1 MIRAGL
7 ARLAARVWHR
17 KTGAGLLLWPFGK
30 LFEGI
35 VRLRRAAYR
44 YGLLKTTVFPVPVI
58 VVGNITVGGTGKT
71 PLIIWLARFLKENG
85 YRPGIVSRGYGGR
98 AAFYPQWVDAG
109 SRADEVGDEALLI
122 AARTGCPMA
131 VSPVRADACRL
142 LLDRADCD
150 VLLSDDGLQH
160 YALGRTL
167 EIAVIDG
174 ERRFGNG
181 WCLPAGPLRE
191 PQARLK
197 DVDLR
202 VVNGGQAR
210 PNEFSM
216 RLAGAEAVHLLTGMR
231 KPLAEFKTA
240 PCHAVAGI
248 GNPERFFSHLEM
260 AGLGCIPHDFPD
272 HFAFRQEDLDFGD
285 AFPVLMTEKD
295 AVKCRTFAD
304 ERLWAVPVE
313 ADVDSAFAARLI
325 ELLSEKH
332 DR

>member
-1 MIRAGL
+1 MKVWL
-7 ARLAARVWHR
+7 SRLAARVWYR
-17 KTGAGLLLWPFGK
+17 KTCAGLSLWPLSK
-30 LFEGI
+30 VFEGI
-35 VRLRRAAYR
+35 VWLRRTCYR
-44 YGLLKTTVFPVPVI
+44 HGWLTTTIFPVPVI
-58 VVGNITVGGTGKT
+58 VVGNITVGGAGKT
-71 PLIIWLARFLKENG
+71 PLIIRLAQLLKENG

-98 AAFYPQWVDAG
+98 SASWPQWVDAESNTG
-109 SRADEVGDEALLI
+109 DVGDEALLI

-131 VSPVRADACRL
+131 VSPVRAEACRL
-142 LLDRADCD
+142 LLDKAHCD

-191 PQARLK
+191 PTARLK
-197 DVDLR
+197 EVDLI
-202 VVNGGQAR
+202 VVNGGQPQ
-210 PNEFSM
+210 PNEFPM
-216 RLAGAEAVHLLTGMR
+216 RMTGAEAVNLLTGQR
-231 KPLAEFKTA
+231 KPLVDFKSG

-248 GNPERFFSHLEM
+248 GHPARFFKHLEK
-260 AGLGCIPHDFPD
+260 AGLACIRHDFPD
-272 HFAFRQEDLDFGD
+272 HFAFRRQDVDFGD
-285 AFPVLMTEKD
+285 AFPILMTEKD
-295 AVKCRTFAD
+295 AVKCKAFTN
-304 ERLWAVPVE
+304 EKLWAVPIE

>member
-1 MIRAGL
+1 MIKAGL
-7 ARLAARVWHR
+7 SRLAARIWYR
-17 KTGAGLLLWPFGK
+17 STGVGLLLWPFGK

-35 VRLRRAAYR
+35 ARLRRVCYR

-58 VVGNITVGGTGKT
+58 VVGNITVGGAGKT
-71 PLIIWLARFLKENG
+71 PLIIWLARFLKETG

-98 AAFYPQWVDAG
+98 AAAYPQWVDAG
-109 SRADEVGDEALLI
+109 SRAGEVGDEAVLI

-131 VSPVRADACRL
+131 VSPVRTEACRL

-181 WCLPAGPLRE
+181 RCLPAGPLRE

-197 DVDLR
+197 DVDLF
-202 VVNGGQAR
+202 VVNGGRAR
-210 PNEFSM
+210 PNEFPM
-216 RLAGAEAVHLLTGMR
+216 RLTGTEAVNLLTGAR
-231 KPLAEFKTA
+231 KPLVEFKSA

-248 GNPERFFSHLEM
+248 GHPERFFKYLEM

-272 HFAFRQEDLDFGD
+272 HFAFRPEDLDFGD

-295 AVKCRTFAD
+295 AVKCRVFAD
-304 ERLWAVPVE
+304 ERLWAVPVQ
-313 ADVDSAFAARLI
+313 ADVDSAFAARLT
-325 ELLSEKH
+325 ELLSEKY
-332 DR
+332 DG

>member
-1 MIRAGL
+1 MKAGL
-7 ARLAARVWHR
+7 SRLAAQIWYR
-17 KTGAGLLLWPFGK
+17 KPGAILVLWPLGK

-35 VRLRRAAYR
+35 ARLRRACYR
-44 YGLLKTTVFPVPVI
+44 HGLLKTTVFPVPVI
-58 VVGNITVGGTGKT
+58 VVGNITVGGAGKT
-71 PLIIWLARFLKENG
+71 PMIIWLAQFLKAKG
-85 YRPGIVSRGYGGR
+85 FHPGIVSRGYGGKP
-98 AAFYPQWVDAG
+98 ASWPQWVEAG
-109 SRADEVGDEALLI
+109 SKASEVGDEALLI

-131 VSPVRADACRL
+131 VSPVRTEACRL
-142 LLDRADCD
+142 LLERAHCD

-167 EIAVIDG
+167 EIAVLDG
-174 ERRFGNG
+174 ERRLGNG
-181 WCLPAGPLRE
+181 CCLPAGPLRE
-191 PQARLK
+191 PKSRLTE
-197 DVDLR
+197 VDLI

-216 RLAGAEAVHLLTGMR
+216 QLVGAEAVNLMTGIH
-231 KPLAEFKTA
+231 KPLAEFKPA

-248 GNPERFFSHLEM
+248 GHPERFFKHLEK

-272 HFAFRQEDLDFGD
+272 HFAFRPEDIDFGD

-295 AVKCRTFAD
+295 AVKCKAFAN
-304 ERLWAVPVE
+304 EKLWAVPVD

>member
-1 MIRAGL
+1 MKVWL
-7 ARLAARVWHR
+7 SRLAARVWYR
-17 KTGAGLLLWPFGK
+17 KTCAGLSLWPLSK
-30 LFEGI
+30 VFEGI
-35 VRLRRAAYR
+35 VWLRRTCYR
-44 YGLLKTTVFPVPVI
+44 HGWLTTTIFPVPVI
-58 VVGNITVGGTGKT
+58 VVGNITVGGAGKT
-71 PLIIWLARFLKENG
+71 PLIIRLAQLLKENG

-98 AAFYPQWVDAG
+98 SASWPQWVDAESNTG
-109 SRADEVGDEALLI
+109 DVGDEALLI

-131 VSPVRADACRL
+131 VSPVRAEACRL
-142 LLDRADCD
+142 LLDKAHCD

-191 PQARLK
+191 PTARLK
-197 DVDLR
+197 EVDLI
-202 VVNGGQAR
+202 VVNGGQPQ
-210 PNEFSM
+210 PNEFPM
-216 RLAGAEAVHLLTGMR
+216 RMTGADAVNLLTGQR
-231 KPLAEFKTA
+231 KPLVDFKSG

-248 GNPERFFSHLEM
+248 GHPARFFKHLEK
-260 AGLGCIPHDFPD
+260 AGLACIRHDFPD
-272 HFAFRQEDLDFGD
+272 HFAFRRQDVDFGD
-285 AFPVLMTEKD
+285 AFPILMTEKD
-295 AVKCRTFAD
+295 AVKCKAFTNKK
-304 ERLWAVPVE
+304 LWAVPIE